1 MEFEHR
7 DGGDGT
13 GAVSLSPVRDNAPVD
28 ADGVFEV
35 DEGREDFDDVHERL
49 VEAGHTPIDGSSDA
63 DGADEDAAEADDSAQ
78 EAQEDLVELAVS
90 DYTEEDL
97 VEMGRDELRSIAAQY
112 DDINGNASGDKLT
125 EDLIA
130 KRREEVDG

>member
-1 MEFEHR
+1 MEYEHR
-7 DGGDGT
+7 DGEAAP

-35 DEGREDFDDVHERL
+35 DEEREDFDDVHERL
-49 VEAGHTPIDGSSDA
+49 VEAGHAPIDNTSDA
-63 DGADEDAAEADDSAQ
+63 NAADEADGSAQ
-78 EAQEDLVELAVS
+78 DDQEDGFELQAS
-90 DYTEEDL
+90 DYTEEEL

-112 DDINGNASGDKLT
+112 DEINGNASGDKLT

-130 KRREEVDG
+130 IRREEVDG

>member
-1 MEFEHR
+1 MEYEHR
-7 DGGDGT
+7 DGEAAP

-35 DEGREDFDDVHERL
+35 DEEREDFDDVHERL

-63 DGADEDAAEADDSAQ
+63 DGVDEDAAEADNSAQ
-78 EAQEDLVELAVS
+78 EDQEDLLELQAS

-97 VEMGRDELRSIAAQY
+97 VEMSRDELRPIAAQY

>member
-1 MEFEHR
+1 MEYEHR
-7 DGGDGT
+7 DGEAAP
-13 GAVSLSPVRDNAPVD
+13 GAVSLSPVRDNVPVD

-35 DEGREDFDDVHERL
+35 DEGREDVDDVHDRL
-49 VEAGHTPIDGSSDA
+49 VEAGHAPIDDTSDA
-63 DGADEDAAEADDSAQ
+63 DGADEDAAESSASAQ
-78 EAQEDLVELAVS
+78 EDQEDLVELAAS
-90 DYTEEDL
+90 NYTEEAL